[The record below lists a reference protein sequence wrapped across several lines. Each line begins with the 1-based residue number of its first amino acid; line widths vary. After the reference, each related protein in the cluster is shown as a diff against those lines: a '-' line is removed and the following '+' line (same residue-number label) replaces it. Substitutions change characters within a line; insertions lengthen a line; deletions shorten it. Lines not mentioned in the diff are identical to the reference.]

1 MAFTSGS
8 CPFGFFDAD
17 PAFADEAD
25 NFVQFFRLKMGD
37 PVVSSHT
44 SASMLYACLEEAC
57 IEYGATLNT
66 FQARSTLGAMLG
78 QPTGS
83 LEGLEQRY
91 IKQNLELQRQMAEA
105 YSDAGPLGG
114 NTSYPLYSASIDL
127 QIGVQKYN
135 LNSILPSG
143 TQGRAII
150 QQVFHFSPMSA
161 YRFFGTTSA
170 INYLHNQFNFESFT
184 PETIFYLL
192 PIWEDILRS
201 MQFETSNRVRRSNYS
216 YELHGNEL
224 TLFPVPAAGVRL
236 HFTYRLAP
244 QITASGPSGS
254 ISSDSFH
261 GVSNI
266 SNLPYGNIPYSSLN
280 SISRQWIR
288 RFAFAL
294 AREVEG
300 QIRSKYATVPIPN
313 GDVQLNGSE
322 LINDAR
328 ADQDR
333 LREELRA
340 SLEELTYDKLS
351 ARQAEQSQALNEIWK
366 NVPLPIYIGSFWPIL
381 FMIPYLLHDFGG
393 YVS

>member
-8 CPFGFFDAD
+8 TPFGFFDAD
-17 PAFADEAD
+17 PAFAEEAD

-37 PVVSSHT
+37 PVISTHASS
-44 SASMLYACLEEAC
+44 SMLYACLEEAC
-57 IEYGATLNT
+57 IEYGATINAY
-66 FQARSTLGAMLG
+66 QARSTLGAMLG

-91 IKQNLELQRQMAEA
+91 IKQNLEFQRQLSDA

-114 NTSYPLYSASIDL
+114 NSSQPVYSASIDL
-127 QIGVQKYN
+127 SIGVQKYD
-135 LNSILPSG
+135 LTQVLPSG
-143 TQGRAII
+143 SSGRVII
-150 QQVFHFSPMSA
+150 KEIFHFSPMSA

-170 INYLHNQFNFESFT
+170 INYLHNQFSFESFT

-216 YELHGNEL
+216 YEVHGNEL
-224 TLFPVPAAGVRL
+224 TLFPAPTANVRL
-236 HFTYRLAP
+236 HFTYRMAP
-244 QITASGPSGS
+244 QVTATGVSGS
-254 ISSDSFH
+254 VSNESFH

-300 QIRSKYATVPIPN
+300 QIRAKYATVPIPN
-313 GDVQLNGSE
+313 GDVQLNGPE

-333 LREELRA
+333 LRDELRA

-381 FMIPYLLHDFGG
+381 FVITYLLHDFNG